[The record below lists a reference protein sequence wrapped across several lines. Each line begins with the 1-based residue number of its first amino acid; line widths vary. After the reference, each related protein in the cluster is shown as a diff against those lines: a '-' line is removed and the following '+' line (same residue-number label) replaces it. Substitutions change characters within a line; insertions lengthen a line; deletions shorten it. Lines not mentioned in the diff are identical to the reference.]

1 MAISSPITSLAFPL
15 PTHNAFRN
23 WQDLCENGCDGL
35 KALFLMLVE
44 EGFAP
49 TIEQHGTRLC
59 IFSMSSFTALSI
71 TVVNGY
77 AVVLGVGRPLMPA
90 AMVDLLYPA
99 SFDKIIATIK
109 EMADGCSRH

>member
-1 MAISSPITSLAFPL
+1 
-15 PTHNAFRN
+15 
-23 WQDLCENGCDGL
+23 
-35 KALFLMLVE
+35 MLVE